1 MRKIT
6 MLAATAGAVL
16 VVAGCGSSH
25 VTARPQAHAPAASTA
40 HPLTLAPVATPAL
53 YVKDSADR
61 TACLTWRRWAGTS
74 DTASLPTVAAT
85 AAGEASDPAF
95 KRDAA
100 AAVADYR
107 AAQVT
112 SDRQTNDVLQMASD
126 IRDADNDCAADG
138 IAIDGMTS

>member
-25 VTARPQAHAPAASTA
+25 VTAR
-40 HPLTLAPVATPAL
+40 PLTLAPVATPAL